1 MCVFSGDRG
10 SNARVVG
17 RLIGIGLKYI
27 SDLWNEIFKQFL
39 LVRSE
44 EILRVIIGHD
54 EGLFSSQVGKLTEY
68 DPAHLFLL

>member
-1 MCVFSGDRG
+1 MGSGLDRNDLG
-10 SNARVVG
+10 EIS
-17 RLIGIGLKYI
+17 LKKLY
-27 SDLWNEIFKQFL
+27 L